1 MTFRRPVACRRMVV
15 DWVHRQRLSTG
26 HKVLWAFGT
35 FGVSLSYEAF
45 IGWVQFFYLDV
56 LRLAP
61 LAMTWAWV
69 LYTLW
74 NMVNDPLA
82 GQLSDKTNSRWGRRL
97 PWIAALALPLG
108 ISFAVIWMAP
118 EGLGTGIGGGL
129 WWYFLIA
136 ISVFD
141 AVFSAITI
149 NYVALFPAMYPEQGP
164 RASVAGW
171 RQAFGIVGVIVG
183 VTFAKSVA
191 DAIGWAAMGAVFG
204 GLASL
209 SFFMSLGGSFEPL
222 HTTTPSELP
231 FGAAVRRTLASS
243 TFRWF
248 LLMSTAIEFMLV
260 VLPAVIPLFAKYVLG
275 ETEGLRQGLISGVA
289 FVVAIPSFALWTW
302 AAKRWETRSAIIV
315 ALGMFGL
322 LLIPLGFV
330 ASYPQ
335 ALAASGGLGIGLAG
349 LLMLREVMLAD
360 VIDEDAARHGVRR
373 EGMFFG
379 MHGFVIRAAFAFQG
393 TLIGGMLALTGYDP
407 ALSSQPAAVALGLR
421 FLISGVPLV
430 GVIVA
435 LVAAARYSLFGAR
448 LAGVKATT
456 P

>member
-1 MTFRRPVACRRMVV
+1 MST
-15 DWVHRQRLSTG
+15 WVHRQRLSTR

-74 NMVNDPLA
+74 NMVNDPIA
-82 GQLSDKTNSRWGRRL
+82 GQLSDRTSTRWGRRI
-97 PWIAALALPLG
+97 PWIMGLAIPLG
-108 ISFAVIWMAP
+108 ISFALIWTPPA
-118 EGLGTGIGGGL
+118 GLGLGLGGGL

-136 ISVFD
+136 ICVFD
-141 AVFSAITI
+141 AMFSAITI

-164 RASVAGW
+164 RAAVAGW
-171 RQAFGIVGVIVG
+171 RQGFAILGVIVG

-191 DAIGWAAMGAVFG
+191 DAVGWAAMGVLFG
-204 GLASL
+204 ALASL
-209 SFFMSLGGSFEPL
+209 AFFISLGGSFEPAR
-222 HTTTPSELP
+222 TSVASDVP
-231 FGAAVRRTLASS
+231 FKTAVRMTLRSGS
-243 TFRWF
+243 FRWF
-248 LLMSTAIEFMLV
+248 LVMSTTIEFTLI
-260 VLPAVIPLFAKYVLG
+260 VLPAVVPLFAKYVLG
-275 ETEGLRQGLISGVA
+275 ESDGLRQGLISGVA

-302 AAKRWETRSAIIV
+302 AAKRWESRSAIIV
-315 ALGMFGL
+315 ALGLFGI
-322 LLIPLGFV
+322 LLIPLGV
-330 ASYPQ
+330 VRSYDQ
-335 ALAASGGLGIGLAG
+335 ALIAAAGLGVGLAG

-393 TLIGGMLALTGYDP
+393 TLIGGMLAITGYDP
-407 ALSSQPAAVALGLR
+407 ALVAQPQNVALGLR
-421 FLISGVPLV
+421 ILISGAPLIAV
-430 GVIVA
+430 LIAVY
-435 LVAAARYSLFGAR
+435 AARRYSLHGER
-448 LAGVKATT
+448 LAAVKAAT

>member
-1 MTFRRPVACRRMVV
+1 MAN
-15 DWVHRQRLSTG
+15 DWVHRSRLSTR
-26 HKVLWAFGT
+26 HKILWAIGT

-82 GQLSDKTNSRWGRRL
+82 GQLSDKTNSRWGRRI
-97 PWIAALALPLG
+97 PWVVVLAVPLG
-108 ISFAVIWMAP
+108 ASFAAIWMAP
-118 EGLGTGIGGGL
+118 AGLGTAIGGGL
-129 WWYFLIA
+129 WWYFLIV
-136 ISVFD
+136 ICVFD
-141 AVFSAITI
+141 AIFSAITI

-164 RASVAGW
+164 RATVAGW
-171 RQAFGIVGVIVG
+171 RQAFAIAGVIVG

-191 DAIGWAAMGAVFG
+191 DAIGWAMMGVVFG
-204 GLASL
+204 ALASL
-209 SFFMSLGGSFEPL
+209 AFLVSLGGSFEPA
-222 HTTTPSELP
+222 HTNAPSELS
-231 FGAAVRRTLASS
+231 FGRAVRRTLASG

-248 LLMSTAIEFMLV
+248 LVMSTAIEFVLV
-260 VLPAVIPLFAKYVLG
+260 VLPAVVPLFAKYVLG
-275 ETEGLRQGLISGVA
+275 ETDGLRQGLISGMA
-289 FVVAIPSFALWTW
+289 FVVAIPSFMLWTW

-315 ALGMFGL
+315 ALGVFGVL
-322 LLIPLGFV
+322 LVPLGV
-330 ASYPQ
+330 VRSYPQ
-335 ALAASGGLGIGLAG
+335 ALVAAGGLGIGLAG

-393 TLIGGMLALTGYDP
+393 TLIGGMLAVTGYDP
-407 ALSSQPAAVALGLR
+407 ALASQPASVALGLR
-421 FLISGVPLV
+421 LLISGVPFA

-435 LVAAARYSLFGAR
+435 MVAAGKYSLFGER
-448 LAGVKATT
+448 LADVKAST